1 MKYLETMAKAYSEMG
16 DVSYLAE
23 DIDAK
28 LGIVDILQ

>member
-1 MKYLETMAKAYSEMG
+1 MAMAYSEMG

-28 LGIVDILQ
+28 LGIAEVMN